1 MTTHRTE
8 SAGTGSLDSAGA
20 VDRPATTVLEHAP
33 IMPPRQGSA
42 PEPLADELLAR
53 FTAATAADVSDLV
66 GRLYTMDGGIRPLYR
81 PMRRMA
87 GSALTVKAV
96 PGDNWAIVVALGQA
110 RANDVLVVDWH
121 GYHDGCGSGAITT
134 AAAIASGLCGIVI
147 DGAWRDVEQIS
158 ALDFPIFGRGTSP
171 YSPAKR
177 ELGEINVPVCCGG
190 VVVEAGDVV
199 FGDEDGV
206 AVVPRAQ
213 LSSVAAAFDSRNPR
227 ESSAGLVD
235 QQLEREV
242 AQRTERYQ
250 HLLRERTGG

>member
-1 MTTHRTE
+1 MTTHGTE
-8 SAGTGSLDSAGA
+8 SAGTGSSDSAA
-20 VDRPATTVLEHAP
+20 DAQPTATVLEHAP
-33 IMPPRQGSA
+33 IMPPRQGPA

-53 FTAATAADVSDLV
+53 FRAATAADVSDLV
-66 GRLYTMDGGIRPLYR
+66 GCLYTMDGGIRPLYR

-96 PGDNWAIVVALGQA
+96 PGDNWAIVAALGQA

-213 LSSVAAAFDSRNPR
+213 LSSVAAALDSRNPR

-235 QQLEREV
+235 EQLKREV

-250 HLLRERTGG
+250 RLLRERTGG